1 MHGFLRLYFFSEA
14 RCKDSCFAEIFL
26 MPDATVLALQ
36 EFQIG
41 EIWFILRIG
50 NANYARCIASSK
62 NGRGDSGISMI
73 PAVSAFSLYLLK

>member
-1 MHGFLRLYFFSEA
+1 MHGFLRLYFFSDA
-14 RCKDSCFAEIFL
+14 RCKDSSFAEIFL

-41 EIWFILRIG
+41 GIWFILYIR

-62 NGRGDSGISMI
+62 NGCGDRGISMI
-73 PAVSAFSLYLLK
+73 PAASAFSLYLLK